1 MHISK
6 RKPKRNT
13 KKKPV
18 WLLEIKPVEHAYDV
32 GSFVEQLC
40 WGLDSLTVAVVRRKP
55 SETVLELSLASL
67 FFPGWSER
75 HLAPS
80 LCFIPPPTYPPF
92 SGNKKRHPS
101 RSIVVIIWWFM
112 WTETPGL
119 LSASMIINLKK
130 NMGCACSLYSA
141 CLACTKP
148 WI

>member
-13 KKKPV
+13 KKKAV

-67 FFPGWSER
+67 FFQDDLRGIWHP
-75 HLAPS
+75 
-80 LCFIPPPTYPPF
+80 LCASFPPPHPPL